1 MTSRLTSKEP
11 IGCSPLAHARYL
23 HDSGNEYV
31 IVGQKTDRDPW
42 IENSYQVEKL
52 YEVLPNYAGLNDVYL
67 SLNRFYGSRKRLAKL
82 SALYSDLDYYN
93 VSELAHMSPEG
104 IFTLALESLEQAKIP
119 HPSLAMSTG
128 RGLALVWRHEPEPG
142 NVLSKWVLCQQHI
155 FEALKPL
162 GADPKAKDAAR
173 VFRLAGTYNS
183 KSGTLVQSIFE
194 NLDDVWEFGDLA
206 DEILPLTGE
215 QWKQH
220 KAQLLAQEAEK
231 EAVRG
236 ARTASEGQRDGRK
249 GFDSR
254 TLHTARLDDLWRLLE
269 LRGMDKLP
277 PGQRDSWMFVVGCSM
292 SFLMDPQSLE
302 KELLVLGGKAADW
315 SEAETRSRM
324 HSVIANAR
332 SAAAGETIQWKGEQ
346 RDTRYRLTNKMII
359 ELLEI
364 TPEEER
370 HLKTIVSE
378 NRKQE
383 IRRQRDKERKEKKR
397 RSDGVIPRDEYLAQ
411 RSESRQDNRPRAK
424 ELKAKG
430 ISLRKIGRE
439 LGISHTLVRSL
450 LKEPGK

>member
-249 GFDSR
+249 GFALPYPPYGPPGRLMAPTRASGDGQ
-254 TLHTARLDDLWRLLE
+254 TAAWAARLLDVRCRLLDE
-269 LRGMDKLP
+269 LPDGP
-277 PGQRDSWMFVVGCSM
+277 A
-292 SFLMDPQSLE
+292 
-302 KELLVLGGKAADW
+302 VLGEG
-315 SEAETRSRM
+315 
-324 HSVIANAR
+324 
-332 SAAAGETIQWKGEQ
+332 AAGT
-346 RDTRYRLTNKMII
+346 
-359 ELLEI
+359 
-364 TPEEER
+364 
-370 HLKTIVSE
+370 
-378 NRKQE
+378 
-383 IRRQRDKERKEKKR
+383 
-397 RSDGVIPRDEYLAQ
+397 
-411 RSESRQDNRPRAK
+411 
-424 ELKAKG
+424 
-430 ISLRKIGRE
+430 GRE
-439 LGISHTLVRSL
+439 GRRLERGRDQEQDALGHR
-450 LKEPGK
+450 